1 MGKVEAV
8 NFRMRKVQL
17 GNFQMGKVQL
27 DNFQMG
33 KVQINFKWEILKWRM
48 AQFRNLGI

>member
-8 NFRMRKVQL
+8 NFRMR
-17 GNFQMGKVQL
+17 KVQL

-48 AQFRNLGI
+48 AQFRNLKVGNAWGI